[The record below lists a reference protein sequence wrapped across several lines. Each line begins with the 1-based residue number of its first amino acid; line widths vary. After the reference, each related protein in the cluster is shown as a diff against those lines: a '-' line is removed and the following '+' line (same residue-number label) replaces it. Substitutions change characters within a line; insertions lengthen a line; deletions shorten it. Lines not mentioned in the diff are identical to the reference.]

1 MASWQEATAAYSW
14 PVASRFPKPT
24 SRSLLLHRT
33 NCYGYGN
40 NVLQE
45 VTCRFNDMPACLVFT
60 DLENL
65 NTLAGYLTALEQCGA
80 DVCQSHES

>member
-1 MASWQEATAAYSW
+1 MASWQEAAAAHSW
-14 PVASRFPKPT
+14 PVASRSLKPT

-45 VTCRFNDMPACLVFT
+45 GTCRFNDMPACLVFT

-65 NTLAGYLTALEQCGA
+65 QHIGRIPYCFGA
-80 DVCQSHES
+80 VWCRGVPEP